1 MNIIISTIFQGL
13 LYSVL
18 AIGVYITFRI
28 LNFADMTTEGSF
40 TLGGSV
46 CGIMIL
52 NGFNPVFSLLI
63 AGISGCF
70 AGLLTGFLNTKLKIQ
85 DILSGILVMIALY
98 SINLRIMGKSNI
110 SILGKNT
117 IFKFLGSSNTSDII
131 FGSIIAFL
139 MLFIVCLFFKTQI
152 GLAIRASGDNEKMA
166 ASLGINTNLSKI
178 MALMISGFLCA
189 LSGALV
195 VQNQGYADVNMGIGV
210 IVIAFASIIIGET
223 IIKKDS
229 LLIKLFCIVLGSIC
243 YKFIIYLVL
252 TMGMNPSDLKL
263 FTAAIATTLLAVPNL
278 REKFFT
284 GKGGNKQC
292 LN

>member
-18 AIGVYITFRI
+18 AMGVYITFRI

-52 NGFNPVFSLLI
+52 NGFNPVFSLLV

-139 MLFIVCLFFKTQI
+139 MLFIVCLFFKTQM
-152 GLAIRASGDNEKMA
+152 GLAIRASGDNEKMS

-178 MALMISGFLCA
+178 TALMISGFLCA

-229 LLIKLFCIVLGSIC
+229 LSIKLFCIVLGSIC
-243 YKFIIYLVL
+243 YKFIIYFVL

-263 FTAAIATTLLAVPNL
+263 FTAAIATALLAVPNL

-284 GKGGNKQC
+284 GKGGNK
-292 LN
+292 

>member
-18 AIGVYITFRI
+18 AMGVYITFRI

-52 NGFNPVFSLLI
+52 NGFNPVFSLFI

-152 GLAIRASGDNEKMA
+152 GLAIRASGDNEKMS

-178 MALMISGFLCA
+178 TALMISGFLCA

-263 FTAAIATTLLAVPNL
+263 FTAAIATALLAVPNL

-284 GKGGNKQC
+284 RKGGNK
-292 LN
+292 